1 MARPE
6 PPSTL
11 PTDNGEGPSTG
22 TGTSTNSRNRH
33 SRTQFPSLEQ
43 DNSFASGSSN
53 GGEPY
58 KSSPGIGLGPPPN
71 IRRSS
76 TQSRA
81 GPSSTTSST
90 RQHDIRRR
98 VRSVHASGREE
109 ESVLGGMSPSV
120 SIRRRT
126 LTTQGLSH
134 KTSRN
139 HLGES
144 VESPSDDIGPGV
156 FSDEYDLCA
165 PVLNLSN
172 VLIANALFTLK
183 AHDGA
188 YLPGLAVNWTKA
200 FSTIVRPADPRG
212 CSARS

>member
-6 PPSTL
+6 PSSTL
-11 PTDNGEGPSTG
+11 PTVNGEGPSTS
-22 TGTSTNSRNRH
+22 TGNSNTRNRH
-33 SRTQFPSLEQ
+33 SHTQFPSLEQ

-53 GGEPY
+53 GDSY
-58 KSSPGIGLGPPPN
+58 KSSLGIGLGPPPN

-81 GPSSTTSST
+81 GPSSTSSSV

-98 VRSVHASGREE
+98 VRSAYGPGHEE
-109 ESVLGGMSPSV
+109 EAALGGLSPSM

-126 LTTQGLSH
+126 LTTQGLST

-139 HLGES
+139 HLGEN
-144 VESPSDDIGPGV
+144 VESPSDGIGPGV

-165 PVLNLSN
+165 SAFNLLN
-172 VLIANALFTLK
+172 VLMLTF
-183 AHDGA
+183 
-188 YLPGLAVNWTKA
+188 VS
-200 FSTIVRPADPRG
+200 FSKLMTVRTSLD
-212 CSARS
+212 